1 MNIDFLLAHWKSIAW
16 SAGII
21 GGAIVAALAAR
32 FVLFF
37 VLGRIARRNPTVL
50 KTSLTRHGGR
60 LSAWILPLFAVLA
73 VLPAAPLPPKL
84 MAALQHITG
93 LGLIAA
99 MAWLVILASEVTSD
113 VVAARYRTDIA
124 DNLLAR
130 KVQTQI
136 RVLHR
141 IVTFAIVI
149 IALSV
154 MLMTFPDIRQIGT
167 SLLASAGLV
176 GLVVGVAMRPTL
188 SSLIAGM
195 QIALTQPIRI
205 DDVVVVENEWGWI
218 EEIETTYV
226 VVRIWDLRR
235 LVLPLSYFIEK
246 PFQNWTRTSS
256 DLLAYVVFWT
266 DYTAPIDELRQELTR
281 ILKATD
287 KWKGDVNVLQ
297 VTDTSEHSL
306 QIRALM
312 DARDSSLAWDLRCY
326 VREKLIE
333 FLQEHHPQSLP
344 RYRGEL
350 QASAELRP
358 LPGDLARAGAPPSG
372 AHAA

>member
-1 MNIDFLLAHWKSIAW
+1 MNISYLLADWKSIAW
-16 SAGII
+16 SGGII
-21 GGAIVAALAAR
+21 GGAILAALAAR
-32 FVLFF
+32 IVLFF
-37 VLGRIARRNPTVL
+37 ALNRFARRDPSVL
-50 KTSLTRHGGR
+50 KTSLTHHGKR

-73 VLPAAPLPPKL
+73 VLPAAPLPAKAL
-84 MAALQHITG
+84 AALQHLTA

-99 MAWLVILASEVTSD
+99 VAWLVILASEVTSD
-113 VVAARYRTDIA
+113 VIASRYRTDIA

-141 IVTFAIVI
+141 IVSLIVVI
-149 IALSV
+149 IALAV

-188 SSLIAGM
+188 ASLIAGM

-205 DDVVVVENEWGWI
+205 DDVVVIDDEWGRI

-281 ILKATD
+281 ILKSTD
-287 KWKGDVNVLQ
+287 KWKGEVNVLQ

-326 VREKLIE
+326 VREKLVQ
-333 FLQEHHPQSLP
+333 FLQERHPESLP

-350 QASAELRP
+350 RASAEVRP
-358 LPGDLARAGAPPSG
+358 LPGDFGRQVPPPSG